1 MASLRLLVFAAL
13 SLFGVAAAFAVEPS
27 GGTPAFP
34 PTQVAQAAPQAKAP
48 PSPPSFAAEDKE
60 KANQNTVSI
69 VGSGTASIYTRL
81 AEDIFQVLDDPTNN
95 EIRILPIIGRGGAHN
110 MFDLLNLRGIDM
122 GMTDDT
128 MLDHYKA
135 LDPKKYGNI
144 DQRVHYIAKL
154 ANAEMHVLARQEIKD
169 MRDLRGKKVG
179 FYQKGSVTAIVA
191 KDLFEMLDIPVE
203 PVFLHQEEADK
214 ALKAG
219 EISAALRIVSAPMS
233 FIQKFKKEDNLHLLP
248 IDSSLPGF
256 DKVRYKYLPAQIKRD
271 HYPALI
277 PEGENISTIAN
288 AIMLAVYAWPEN
300 TERYRKIANFV
311 NRFFDNIDKFM
322 LEPRH
327 PKWREINLAAE
338 APGWKRF
345 KPAQDWLNANKSRLS
360 TMGNIRPAFEMFVR
374 EYAQTNGQNVM
385 SVQQSET
392 LVSEFLQWWDKK
404 KGANPR

>member
-1 MASLRLLVFAAL
+1 MAGLRPFVFAAL
-13 SLFGVAAAFAVEPS
+13 CLFGVAAAFAAERP
-27 GGTPAFP
+27 GGTQPSP
-34 PTQVAQAAPQAKAP
+34 LRQAAPPTPQAKTP
-48 PSPPSFAAEDKE
+48 PSPPAFIAEDKE

-81 AEDIFQVLDDPTNN
+81 AEDIFQVLDDPNNN

-110 MFDLLNLRGIDM
+110 MFDLLNLKGIDM

-128 MLDHYKA
+128 MLDHYKV

-144 DQRVHYIAKL
+144 DQRIHYIAKL
-154 ANAEMHVLARQEIKD
+154 ANAEMHVVARKEIKD

-203 PVFLHQEEADK
+203 PMFLHQEEADK

-219 EISAALRIVSAPMS
+219 EISAALRIVSAPMP
-233 FIQKFKKEDNLHLLP
+233 FIQKFKKDDNLHLLP
-248 IDSSLPGF
+248 IDSALPGF
-256 DKVRYKYLPAQIKRD
+256 DKIRYKYLPAQIKHE
-271 HYPALI
+271 HYPGLI

-311 NRFFDNIDKFM
+311 NRFFNNIDKFM
-322 LEPRH
+322 LDPRH

-338 APGWKRF
+338 VPGWKRF
-345 KPAQDWLNANKSRLS
+345 KPAQAWLNANKSRLS
-360 TMGNIRPAFEMFVR
+360 TMGNIRPAFETFAR
-374 EYAQTNGQNVM
+374 DHAQANGQKTM
-385 SVQQSET
+385 SPQQSEALT
-392 LVSEFLQWWDKK
+392 SEFMQWWDQKK
-404 KGANPR
+404 SANPR